1 MTICRAL
8 SKTFITQR
16 LASCG
21 CHAIRSL
28 PTKLGRD
35 NSKLIWDF
43 IAVGLRQTL
52 SVWIRQSSIGHS
64 SGGLLMK
71 NFLPNFP

>member
-1 MTICRAL
+1 MTICRAF
-8 SKTFITQR
+8 SKTFIMQR

-28 PTKLGRD
+28 PTKWVRD
-35 NSKLIWDF
+35 TSKLIRDF

-52 SVWIRQSSIGHS
+52 SVWTRQSSIRHS
-64 SGGLLMK
+64 SGGLLIK